1 MIDRARIALNRPL
14 AEGDRPRLFA
24 MSAMMIVAGAL
35 ILAVIGRAPAR
46 PAKRVEPRTPPP
58 ASSLPASPVTPLR
71 VQATGPP
78 GEESRPSAALEVSG
92 RELGAVRH
100 AARVFL
106 AGYLPF
112 SYGRGSARRIRAA
125 GAGLRARL
133 AAERPRVPARERRRR
148 ARVLL
153 LQLDAADPSGAG
165 VRALVDDRARR
176 YSVVLT
182 LARVGGAW
190 RVTRVGE

>member
-1 MIDRARIALNRPL
+1 MIDNARMALNRPL

-24 MSAMMIVAGAL
+24 MSAVVIVAVAL
-35 ILAVIGRAPAR
+35 ILAVIGRAPTR
-46 PAKRVEPRTPPP
+46 PAKHVEPRTPPP
-58 ASSLPASPVTPLR
+58 ASTWPASPITPLR
-71 VQATGPP
+71 VQATAPP
-78 GEESRPSAALEVSG
+78 SEESWPSATLEPSG
-92 RELGAVRH
+92 RELGAVKH

-112 SYGRGSARRIRAA
+112 SYGRGSARRIRAV

-133 AAERPRVPARERRRR
+133 AGERPRVPARERRRR

-153 LQLDAADPSGAG
+153 LQLDAAGPSGAG

-176 YSVVLT
+176 YSVSLT

-190 RVTRVGE
+190 QVTRVGG